1 MDSYD
6 WGEMCELIG
15 IYIQS
20 KLTVIFDKND
30 SGGIL
35 RLWVDNL
42 TKASDRKI
50 DLTKKICY

>member
-6 WGEMCELIG
+6 GGEMCELIG

-50 DLTKKICY
+50 DQTKKICY

>member
-42 TKASDRKI
+42 TKASDQKI
-50 DLTKKICY
+50 DQTKKICY

>member
-6 WGEMCELIG
+6 GGEMCELID

-50 DLTKKICY
+50 DQTKKICY